1 MGKLKVGVLDFNNFG
16 IVNDLLSAIEQMT
29 CNETS
34 YFSLKFKPS
43 YYFQIL
49 DGPIPQER
57 GWYIILDGTRPLY
70 VGQADDLNYRLNT
83 NHGSTDNY
91 GRTSRS
97 SDDKRNFIKKF
108 DELGVFNRLR
118 VCIIPES
125 KLCTL
130 LAIDS
135 SKLTKLDRDNVEKI
149 VDIHRGYFHYLS

>member
-1 MGKLKVGVLDFNNFG
+1 M
-16 IVNDLLSAIEQMT
+16 
-29 CNETS
+29 
-34 YFSLKFKPS
+34 
-43 YYFQIL
+43 
-49 DGPIPQER
+49 
-57 GWYIILDGTRPLY
+57 
-70 VGQADDLNYRLNT
+70 NT

-135 SKLTKLDRDNVEKI
+135 LKLTKLDRDNVEKI